1 MLRYYKQRQCFIK
14 LFCKY
19 SCCGTISKSTI
30 SSIFFVNIHI
40 CLLSVS
46 KSLQQRYIFSCL
58 WHCQQLPVCFKMS
71 QSVPICLK
79 MSQNVSKC
87 LKINSIFLKTHFETF
102 WDILRHFEQFW
113 AILSGFLGQVWD
125 ILRHFELILS
135 NFEQFWADFCGRYE
149 TFWDIL
155 SWFWAILSN
164 FEQFW
169 AILSDFERN
178 LFGQQFVYLNSPFNL
193 HVIPAQL
200 EFTNYGDWS

>member
-1 MLRYYKQRQCFIK
+1 MLRYYKQKQCFIK

-79 MSQNVSKC
+79 MSQNQLNFSQ
-87 LKINSIFLKTHFETF
+87 NSF
-102 WDILRHFEQFW
+102 WDILRHFEQFWADFWGRYETFWDILSWFW

-135 NFEQFWADFCGRYE
+135 NFEQFWA
-149 TFWDIL
+149 IL
-155 SWFWAILSN
+155 SGICSASNLYIWIVLSIYMSFLHN
-164 FEQFW
+164 W
-169 AILSDFERN
+169 
-178 LFGQQFVYLNSPFNL
+178 NSQ
-193 HVIPAQL
+193 IMEIEAR
-200 EFTNYGDWS
+200 S

>member
-1 MLRYYKQRQCFIK
+1 MLRYYKQKHHFIN
-14 LFCKY
+14 
-19 SCCGTISKSTI
+19 
-30 SSIFFVNIHI
+30 FFVNIHI

-79 MSQNVSKC
+79 MSQNQLNFSQ
-87 LKINSIFLKTHFETF
+87 NSF
-102 WDILRHFEQFW
+102 WDILRHFE
-113 AILSGFLGQVWD
+113 L
-125 ILRHFELILS
+125 
-135 NFEQFWADFCGRYE
+135 
-149 TFWDIL
+149 
-155 SWFWAILSN
+155 ILSN

-178 LFGQQFVYLNSPFNL
+178 LFGQQFVYLNSPFSL